1 MSKLFENL
9 TPPVILI
16 TLTLVTIAGAVG
28 FTLGQ
33 SQGSFKATPT
43 SNNTS
48 TLKSNAFFI
57 SQTASVRGEIIKRDG
72 SNISIKNKQGTEVT
86 FPAAEKITIY
96 KIYGNSPVATAFL
109 KVEDIE
115 LNKDAEIVLSL
126 ESNQYKIASIT
137 YLSPLPQPSV
147 IPVPVQNAPAAI
159 PAPTPNKK

>member
-1 MSKLFENL
+1 MNRLVI
-9 TPPVILI
+9 PVLI
-16 TLTLVTIAGAVG
+16 ALIALAGVG
-28 FTLGQ
+28 GYTLGK
-33 SQGSFKATPT
+33 SQNNLKTTFTKT
-43 SNNTS
+43 SAPNN
-48 TLKSNAFFI
+48 NAFFI

-126 ESNQYKIASIT
+126 ENNQYKIASIT

-147 IPVPVQNAPAAI
+147 IPLPVQNAPAAI